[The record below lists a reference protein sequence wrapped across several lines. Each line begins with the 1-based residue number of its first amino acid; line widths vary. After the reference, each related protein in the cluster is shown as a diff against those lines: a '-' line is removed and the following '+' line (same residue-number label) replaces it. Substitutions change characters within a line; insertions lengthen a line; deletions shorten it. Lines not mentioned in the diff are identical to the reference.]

1 VLKFI
6 THKSFLVNILVII
19 LVILLIIF
27 IFFSLLGKI
36 TKHDE
41 TQKVPSVIGKTYD
54 EAKQILEV
62 AGLDASI
69 QDSVYIDTAKALQVM
84 RQSPDGDAIVKLG
97 RKIYLTINRSV
108 PPQID
113 MPDLRGFS
121 LKSAQLYLQSLGLK
135 IGDTT
140 YVPDIAKNA
149 VKDQLFNGTSIEP
162 GTKINM
168 GSKISLVIGNGVG
181 QETMNVPDLIG
192 MTVTEARSYLS
203 NSSIELGAIIPLGQV
218 TDTENAY
225 IARQNPQP
233 YSEIAAGESVR
244 NKIGPGQIMDV
255 WISSTPPAK
264 DTTSIQ

>member
-1 VLKFI
+1 
-6 THKSFLVNILVII
+6 
-19 LVILLIIF
+19 VILLLVF

-41 TQKVPSVIGKTYD
+41 TQQVPSVVGKTYD
-54 EAKQILEV
+54 EAKQILE
-62 AGLDASI
+62 AASLEASI

-84 RQSPDGDAIVKLG
+84 RQSPDADAIVKSD
-97 RKIYLTINRSV
+97 RTIYLTINRSV

-135 IGDTT
+135 TGDTT

-149 VKDQLFNGTSIEP
+149 VKDQLFNGESIAP

-168 GSKISLVIGNGVG
+168 GSKIGLVIGNGIG
-181 QETMNVPDLIG
+181 QETINVPDLIG
-192 MTVTEARSYLS
+192 MTVSEARSYLS
-203 NSSIELGAIIPLGQV
+203 NSRIELGAIVPLGQV

-225 IARQNPQP
+225 IARQNPEP

-244 NKIGPGQIMDV
+244 NKISPGQIMDI
-255 WISSTPPAK
+255 WISSTPPVK
-264 DTTSIQ
+264 DTTATK

>member
-6 THKSFLVNILVII
+6 THKSFLVNLLTII
-19 LVILLIIF
+19 LVILLLVF

-41 TQKVPSVIGKTYD
+41 TQRVPSVVGKTYD
-54 EAKQILEV
+54 EAKQILES
-62 AGLDASI
+62 AGLEAGI
-69 QDSVYIDTAKALQVM
+69 QDSVYIDTARALQVM
-84 RQSPDGDAIVKLG
+84 RQSPDADAVVKAD
-97 RKIYLTINRSV
+97 RTIYLTINRSV

-135 IGDTT
+135 VGDTT

-149 VKDQLFNGTSIEP
+149 VKDQLFKGDPIAP

-168 GSKISLVIGNGVG
+168 GSSIGLVIGNGIG

-192 MTVTEARSYLS
+192 MTVAEARSYLS
-203 NSSIELGAIIPLGQV
+203 NSNIELGAVIPLGQV

-244 NKIGPGQIMDV
+244 NKIRPGQIMDI
-255 WISSTPPAK
+255 WISSVPPVK
-264 DTTSIQ
+264 DSTSIQ